1 MLRLCSLAFV
11 LLFFIARPSET
22 GAASQD
28 CGNLGEVSAICHML
42 SSGPDEEILPVRAI
56 GALSALVAAR
66 FQGGEGLELS
76 VDTALLKVLPADVQ
90 TKCQAAA
97 KDAEAL
103 GVHDAKIL
111 CFRPTCIAKDADRP
125 DLCKP
130 FASLSQD
137 TVSKVRKIFSRD
149 VTCGAGAD
157 CVSVAPEALE
167 AILAV
172 DMLSDFQ
179 IAVMAGSDGGVCNG
193 FKEDA
198 CVQILWNVA
207 NNTVKAYQD
216 GARLHYIAQSIGNSQ
231 IANTHGVRSA
241 INSFETLWS
250 TVEKRAADE
259 KTKGIVTLF
268 VLAPEVREAL
278 SKADSAAVNLR
289 AQLMKIVEDRR
300 LVAAK
305 KILEAGNALYLQ
317 ASSEPLLE
325 KFKDDWKSR
334 GFADVGSALTQRQAA
349 ELIRDFGTTVDKIA
363 WMLRATPRLPADP
376 STGVEAMP
384 CTDGKTSFD
393 LQKGQFDMCYQKAD
407 VSLLPG
413 RIIGLRFSFVPCAP
427 NSEADDCQYIGSLSL
442 LVSVQTPDAQKSAV
456 AALGLGANKI
466 RARLDTNQVL
476 RISSLL
482 PRVSYD
488 QASADLQAL
497 VDRLVPNPIAA
508 QVSEI
513 RLDDGPTL
521 SFKLAAGTVLAEK
534 TQFKITVTPKEI
546 LLDDKHLDDEL
557 VKVVAKRVGAS
568 LKGKSFKYGDDLT
581 LSLGDAT
588 VVTSDPAC
596 LQRNTP
602 ELSVSVRAATTLSG
616 APILG
621 WLYTCGTDFR
631 LKLDVNQDQLLRALA
646 GEFNVATNMV
656 KLYFVGD
663 RPHALITLEKTG
675 CTHEAD
681 VDILGSDFQT
691 ITDLVEKFTAEE
703 LRCHAGDFA
712 SQTDSLLKQL
722 GFYQTKDSGIY
733 CTPSIAEIGSICVRD
748 VTNPNQDMF
757 TVVDDKNLKNRLSA
771 KLQSAFGAKS
781 QVSALSVTKNGIGIT
796 ADIDVPML
804 GLVKGVS
811 AKVSATVGSVGIDLN
826 IYPALRAAINDQAAV
841 YLQGV
846 TLKAAGV
853 EVSNLALAGE
863 DASRLAVT
871 GKISYGGIPADIEIQ
886 LLPNLKFKPSV
897 PNVGLEILK
906 QLLGPI
912 GKAGTFDVSIGPD
925 GIPVL
930 TGKVEVVLPFEG
942 VPLTASTT
950 ITARAGE
957 PLRFNG
963 PVSFVLPGWYTV
975 SYVDIGRIRAS
986 LDLNKPLEK
995 ITLGASIA
1003 LPTGEATY
1011 DIAAVDADLTIGPEE
1026 LTLKGTLSLL
1036 KMPLGQTVGIWKFKQ
1051 GILDIDVSGGA
1062 ASDILPLPSGHLTVD
1077 GAACAVVGTASA
1089 RILGTKLANV
1099 DAGVFLGKQCTAS
1112 AAKTALVTSLIE
1124 KCGGRGPAGSI
1135 CLGGKASFGDILNA
1149 EGMLVARLDQL
1160 IPRIT
1165 GKIDLRNVANFDLSV
1180 NAAQAAFRTKVLG
1193 FRVSLI
1199 LPSVDGLNEDFL
1211 KRLIENLLKPSIDL
1225 SALAKGNITIAPAS
1239 KAGSGDDATT
1249 SSGQSSEEENGQEV
1263 KSSPSIDNGTT
1274 PASPTPQQQ
1283 GGNYKWQPGK
1293 AVPSIEEIPGTG
1305 LFRVMMTIGG
1315 LTFPEYRYAFQKKD
1329 AEDLVSGSIGLP
1341 SVPAVFKYDKAYAVA
1356 CTSWPCRLD
1365 ALQAVR
1371 AYDTSAKADEPPADR
1386 IELKLVDAEKPLLVD
1401 GTGVL
1406 AAADQSYFN
1415 LPALVSFLAD
1425 RQLNER
1431 PAGAK
1436 IYCVRREAACKLALI
1451 QYQDRYLLSD
1461 TSPWEM
1467 TELEKG
1473 SIARKVYAK
1482 ACPSAPC
1489 SVQPLIDNLDALM
1502 SRSHLMVQGSSPDD
1516 ALPTAV
1522 VMSSWKDGKDVRSII
1537 KLGPNLEVLGTAPF
1551 NLSPSSWEAAEQ
1563 APAIHHVLSAIVD
1576 AAAADLQQSS
1586 DFQAETNLPTYAAL
1600 LDTGAG
1606 TIWSSILMSDKAC
1619 IRKSKT
1625 SDMAAEIAKWRDND
1639 FINSQHADVLTAATG
1654 MRTLVSDFVHPFRS
1668 AAAFRKNPL
1677 LLQGDPTKDCSK

>member
-1 MLRLCSLAFV
+1 M
-11 LLFFIARPSET
+11 
-22 GAASQD
+22 
-28 CGNLGEVSAICHML
+28 SAICQML
-42 SSGPDEEILPVRAI
+42 ASEPEEEILPVRAI

-66 FQGGEGLELS
+66 FEGGEGLELA
-76 VDTALLKVLPADVQ
+76 VDTALLKALPADVQ
-90 TKCQAAA
+90 TKCEAAA
-97 KDAEAL
+97 NEAEAI
-103 GVHDAKIL
+103 GAHDAKIL
-111 CFRPTCIAKDADRP
+111 CFRPSCIAKDAERP
-125 DLCKP
+125 ALCKP
-130 FASLSQD
+130 FVGLSQD

-149 VTCGAGAD
+149 VTCGAGTD

-172 DMLSDFQ
+172 DMLRDFQ
-179 IAVMAGSDGGVCNG
+179 AAVMAGTEGGVCKG

-198 CVQILWNVA
+198 CVQILWNLV
-207 NNTVKAYQD
+207 NITIKAYQD

-231 IANTHGVRSA
+231 LANAPGLRSA

-250 TVEKRAADE
+250 TVEKRAADQ
-259 KTKGIVTLF
+259 KTKENVTLF
-268 VLAPEVREAL
+268 VLAPGVREAL

-289 AQLMKIVEDRR
+289 AQLTKIVEDRR

-305 KILEAGNALYLQ
+305 KILEAGSALYTQ
-317 ASSEPLLE
+317 ASSEPILAI
-325 KFKDDWKSR
+325 FKDDWKAR
-334 GFADVGSALTQRQAA
+334 GFVDIGSDLTPRQAA
-349 ELIRDFGTTVDKIA
+349 ELIRDFGTTVDKVA
-363 WMLRATPRLPADP
+363 WILRATPGLPADP
-376 STGVEAMP
+376 STGVEAMA

-393 LQKGQFDMCYQKAD
+393 LQKGQFDMCYQKVDAN
-407 VSLLPG
+407 LPPG
-413 RIIGLRFSFVPCAP
+413 RLVGLRYSFVPCAP
-427 NSEADDCQYIGSLSL
+427 NSDQDDCQYIGSLSL
-442 LVSVQTPDAQKSAV
+442 LVSVPTPDAQKSAV

-466 RARLDTNQVL
+466 RARLDAGQVL
-476 RISSLL
+476 RISSLV
-482 PRVSYD
+482 PKVSYD

-497 VDRLVPNPIAA
+497 VDRLLPSPLAA

-513 RLDDGPTL
+513 RLDDGPTI
-521 SFKLAAGTVLAEK
+521 SFRLAAGTALAEK
-534 TQFKITVTPKEI
+534 TVFKITVTPKGI
-546 LLDDKHLDDEL
+546 LLDDKALKDEL
-557 VKVVAKRVGAS
+557 VKVVADRVGAS
-568 LKGKSFKYGDDLT
+568 LKGKTLRYGDDLT
-581 LSLGDAT
+581 LSVDDAT

-602 ELSVSVRAATTLSG
+602 ELSILVRADTKIAG
-616 APILG
+616 APVFG
-621 WLYTCGTDFR
+621 QLYSCGTDFR
-631 LKLDVNQDQLLRALA
+631 LKLNLKQDLLLTALVRKFDVAP
-646 GEFNVATNMV
+646 GNV
-656 KLYFVGD
+656 KIYFVGD

-675 CTHEAD
+675 CTHEVD
-681 VDILGSDFQT
+681 VDILASSSQN
-691 ITDLVEKFTAEE
+691 INDLVKKFAAEE
-703 LRCHAGDFA
+703 VKCHAGDFA
-712 SQTDSLLKQL
+712 SQADSLLKQL
-722 GFYQTKDSGIY
+722 GFYQTKDSGVY
-733 CTPSIAEIGSICVRD
+733 CTASIAEIGSICVRD
-748 VTNPNQDMF
+748 VTNPSQDMF
-757 TVVDDKNLKNRLSA
+757 TVVEDENLKNRLSA
-771 KLQSAFGAKS
+771 KLQSVFGAKS
-781 QVSALSVTKNGIGIT
+781 QVSALSVTKSGIGIT
-796 ADIDVPML
+796 ANIDVPML
-804 GLVKGVS
+804 GLVKDVS
-811 AKVSATVGSVGIDLN
+811 AKVNATGGSVGVDLN
-826 IYPALRAAINDQAAV
+826 IYPALRAAINDKAAV

-886 LLPNLKFKPSV
+886 LMPNLKFKPSV

-912 GKAGTFDVSIGPD
+912 GKPGTFDVAIGPD
-925 GIPVL
+925 GIPIL
-930 TGKVEVVLPFEG
+930 TGKVEVSLPIEG

-950 ITARAGE
+950 ITARAGG

-986 LDLNKPLEK
+986 LDLNKPLEN
-995 ITLGASIA
+995 ITVGASIA

-1011 DIAAVDADLTIGPEE
+1011 DIAAVDADLTIGSEE

-1077 GAACAVVGTASA
+1077 GPACAVVGTASA
-1089 RILGTKLANV
+1089 KVLGTKLVNV
-1099 DAGVFLGKQCTAS
+1099 DAGVFLGKPCNAS

-1124 KCGGRGPAGSI
+1124 KCGGRGPAGEV

-1149 EGMLVARLDQL
+1149 EGLLVARLDQL

-1165 GKIDLRNVANFDLSV
+1165 GKIDLRNVANFDVSV

-1211 KRLIENLLKPSIDL
+1211 RRLIENLLKPSIDL

-1239 KAGSGDDATT
+1239 KAGSGDDSTT
-1249 SSGQSSEEENGQEV
+1249 SSGQSSGEENGQDG
-1263 KSSPSIDNGTT
+1263 KTTPSANKGTT
-1274 PASPTPQQQ
+1274 PTSSTPQQQ

-1293 AVPSIEEIPGTG
+1293 ALPSIKEIPGTG
-1305 LFRVMMTIGG
+1305 LFRVMVTIGG
-1315 LTFPEYRYAFQKKD
+1315 STFPEYRYAFQQKD

-1341 SVPAVFKYDKAYAVA
+1341 SVPTVFKDDKAYVVA

-1371 AYDTSAKADEPPADR
+1371 AYDTSAKADAPPAER
-1386 IELKLVDAEKPLLVD
+1386 IDLKLIDAEKPLLVD

-1406 AAADQSYFN
+1406 AAAGQSYFN
-1415 LPALVSFLAD
+1415 LPSLVSFLAD

-1431 PAGAK
+1431 PAVAK

-1451 QYQDRYLLSD
+1451 QDQDRYFLSD
-1461 TSPWEM
+1461 TSPWEI

-1473 SIARKVYAK
+1473 SIAQKVYAK

-1489 SVQPLIDNLDALM
+1489 SIQPLIDNLDALM
-1502 SRSHLMVQGSSPDD
+1502 SRSHLIVQGSSPDD
-1516 ALPTAV
+1516 GLPTAV
-1522 VMSSWKDGKDVRSII
+1522 VMSSWKDGKDSRTIM

-1551 NLSPSSWEAAEQ
+1551 NLSPSSWEAAEK
-1563 APAIHHVLSAIVD
+1563 APAIHPALSAVVD
-1576 AAAADLQQSS
+1576 AAAADIQQSS

-1606 TIWSSILMSDKAC
+1606 TIWSSLQMGDKAC

-1625 SDMAAEIAKWRDND
+1625 SDMAAKIAEWKDND
-1639 FINSQHADVLTAATG
+1639 FINAQHADVLTAATG

-1668 AAAFRKNPL
+1668 VAAFRTNPL
-1677 LLQGDPTKDCSK
+1677 LLQGDPTKDCPK